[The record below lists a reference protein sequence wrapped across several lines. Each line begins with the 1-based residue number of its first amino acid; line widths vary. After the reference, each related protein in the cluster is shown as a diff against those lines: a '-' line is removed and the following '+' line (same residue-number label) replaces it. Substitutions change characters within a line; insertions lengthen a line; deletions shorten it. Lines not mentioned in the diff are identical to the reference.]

1 MNNIEKLMNTVIEN
15 DYCIGCG
22 ACASLEGS
30 PFEIK
35 FNENGEYKAFLKDA
49 DTNNIEINNINE
61 VCPFSN
67 DSKNE
72 TEIGEN
78 LFKDFGASF
87 NKYTGYYLNNYAGY
101 VTESSYRDNGSSGG
115 MGSWIAV
122 QLLEQDLVDSI
133 IHVRESS
140 EESDALFEYQVST
153 NKKDFLSGT
162 KSKYYPIELSQV
174 MSYVKNNDG
183 RYAIIGIPCFIKS
196 VRLLSDTNSLIKQR
210 IKYCIGLVCGHLK
223 SDFFAKAQG
232 WQIGIHPNDLTSIDF
247 RVKLDGRNANDYGVE
262 AKGIVNNEELSLT
275 KARQDLY
282 TTNWGQGHFKY
293 NACEFCDDVLS
304 ETADVT
310 VGDAWLPEYKH
321 DSNGTNIVV
330 VRNPDIEDIIEQ
342 GIVNQKLQLDRL
354 TADKIYESQAG
365 GFRQRRDGLA
375 YRLYLKDQK
384 GEWRPN
390 KRVESSNNLNKNR
403 KKVYAK
409 RMELSQES
417 FEAFKYAKA
426 KGSFDFYI
434 KRMEKPI
441 KEYNNIINP
450 SFIRKIINRLF

>member
-1 MNNIEKLMNTVIEN
+1 MNNIEKLMNTVIAN

-22 ACASLEGS
+22 ACASIDNS

-35 FNENGEYKAFLKDA
+35 FNENGEYKAYLKKEFK
-49 DTNNIEINNINE
+49 NNNQINNVNE

-67 DSKNE
+67 DSDNE
-72 TEIGEN
+72 TEIGKN
-78 LFKDFGASF
+78 LFEDFEASF
-87 NKYTGYYLNNYAGY
+87 NQYTGYYLNNYAGY
-101 VTESSYRDNGSSGG
+101 VKESSYRNNGSSGG
-115 MGSWIAV
+115 MGSWIAA
-122 QLLEQDLVDSI
+122 QLMEQNLVDSV
-133 IHVRESS
+133 IHVRESTRES
-140 EESDALFEYQVST
+140 EALFEYQVST
-153 NKKDFLSGT
+153 NKEEFLTGA

-174 MSYVKNNDG
+174 MDYVKENDG

-196 VRLLSDTNSLIKQR
+196 VRLLSNKNSLIKER
-210 IKYCIGLVCGHLK
+210 IHYCIGLVCGHLK

-232 WQIGIHPNDLTSIDF
+232 WQIGIHPNNLTSIDF
-247 RVKLDGRNANDYGVE
+247 RVKLDGKKANEYGIE
-262 AKGIVNNEELSLT
+262 AKGVVDNEEVSLT
-275 KARQDLY
+275 KARHDLY

-330 VRNPDIEDIIEQ
+330 VRNPDIVDIIEQ

-384 GEWRPN
+384 KEWRPN
-390 KRVESSNNLNKNR
+390 KRVKATNNIIKNR
-403 KKVYAK
+403 KRVYAK
-409 RMELSQES
+409 RMELSKES
-417 FEAFKYAKA
+417 FEAFKYAKE
-426 KGSFDFYI
+426 KGSFDFYVS
-434 KRMEKPI
+434 RMEKSI

-450 SFIRKIINRLF
+450 SFMRKIYNRIF

>member
-22 ACASLEGS
+22 ACASLDNS

-35 FNENGEYKAFLKDA
+35 FNENGEYKAYLKEEYK
-49 DTNNIEINNINE
+49 NNVEINNINE
-61 VCPFSN
+61 ICPFSN
-67 DSKNE
+67 DSDNE
-72 TEIGEN
+72 TEIGRN
-78 LFKDFGASF
+78 LFEDFGASF
-87 NKYTGYYLNNYAGY
+87 NKYTGYYLKNYAGY
-101 VTESSYRDNGSSGG
+101 VKESSYRDNGSSGG
-115 MGSWIAV
+115 MGSWIAA
-122 QLLEQDLVDSI
+122 QLLEQNLVDSI
-133 IHVRESS
+133 IHVRESAG
-140 EESDALFEYQVST
+140 ENETLFEYQVST
-153 NKKDFLSGT
+153 TKEDFFSGA

-174 MSYVKNNDG
+174 MSYVKENDG

-196 VRLLSDTNSLIKQR
+196 VRLLSAKNSLIKER

-232 WQIGIHPNDLTSIDF
+232 WQIGIHPDDLTSIDF
-247 RVKLDGRNANDYGVE
+247 RVKLDGRNANDYGIE
-262 AKGIVNNEELSLT
+262 AKGIVDNEEISLT
-275 KARQDLY
+275 KARHDLY

-330 VRNPDIEDIIEQ
+330 VRNPDIIDIIEQ
-342 GIVNQKLQLDRL
+342 GIANHKVQLDRL
-354 TADKIYESQAG
+354 TADKMYESQAG

-390 KRVESSNNLNKNR
+390 KRVKASDDLRKNR

-409 RMELSQES
+409 RMELSQKS
-417 FEAFKYAKA
+417 FEAFKYAKE

-434 KRMEKPI
+434 NRMEKPI

-450 SFIRKIINRLF
+450 SFIRKIINRIF